1 MAQGQGSSVSLR
13 VGKETS
19 FGVTGDTSY
28 EIPFSPTL
36 DFKETQA
43 LNDSSV
49 IRGTR
54 NMDRSFLGFK
64 AVDGSLS
71 IPLDT
76 KSAPKFLEGFFNAP
90 VDVDNEDGT
99 YTHTFTVANTAI
111 PSYFVEVAHLD
122 LGLYY
127 LHNGIKMN
135 NFDLSFGGDG
145 ELLMNI
151 SALGQK
157 TTKADAEV
165 VAPTALTNNLKF
177 GQFQASITGATNVKD
192 LSLSYTNNLD
202 GGQYV
207 IGDGGVRGEIPLGMV
222 GVSFSFTALF
232 ENDDL
237 LADARNNVDKALSIS
252 LTNGTNSITFDLAE
266 TVLTPTGVTVDSP
279 QGLTQSFDGTAF
291 WRAGTANSSLV
302 VTVVND
308 SETV

>member
-1 MAQGQGSSVSLR
+1 MQGQGASVSLR
-13 VGKETS
+13 VGKESS
-19 FGVTGDTSY
+19 FGTTGATSY

-36 DFKETQA
+36 DFKETQS

-76 KSAPKFLEGFFNAP
+76 KSAPKFLEGFFNTP
-90 VDVDNEDGT
+90 TTVDNGDST
-99 YTHTFTVANTAI
+99 YTHTFKVANTAI
-111 PSYFVEVAHLD
+111 PSYFVEVAHID

-157 TTKADAEV
+157 TTKAVAQA

-192 LSLSYTNNLD
+192 LSLNYTNNLD

-222 GVSFSFTALF
+222 GVSGSFTALF
-232 ENDDL
+232 EDDAL
-237 LADARNNVDKALSIS
+237 LADARNNVDKALKIT
-252 LTNGTNSITFDLAE
+252 LTNGTNVVDFDMKE
-266 TVLTPTGVTVDSP
+266 VVLEPTGVTVDSP
-279 QGLTQSFDGTAF
+279 QGLTQTFNYTAF
-291 WRAGTANSSLV
+291 WRADAGSSAL
-302 VTVVND
+302 TVALTND
-308 SETV
+308 SATV